1 MCSQLLL
8 RIRGSERVSW
18 EGGLRPPVD
27 DVGVYPRPPSGRS
40 EYELFHNT
48 RYLGQMS
55 VGAVAHTDV
64 MRSMELFGTRVAP
77 VVREEVPRR
86 HAGRRATP
94 CRLPV
99 TREPES
105 RRGSMKSRAAV
116 LTGVNQPWEVMEVDV
131 REPKAN
137 EVLIRYVAAGLCH
150 SDMHLMTGDLLVATP
165 YIGGHEGAGIVEK
178 VGPGVSRVKEGDH
191 VVCAFI
197 PACGHCR
204 WCASGQQS
212 ICDLGATILE
222 GCLPDGSYA
231 FSIDGRDAGAMCML
245 GTFSQYATISETSA
259 VPVDE
264 DLPLETAVLC
274 GCGVPTG
281 WGSAVNTGNTQIGDT
296 VVVFGIGGIGANAV
310 QGASHAGATNIVAVD
325 PKANKREFAQE
336 LGATHGVAGG
346 GEAIELAS
354 ELTRGV
360 GADVAIVTV
369 DVVNEQVVAEA
380 VQSIRKGG
388 VVVLTG
394 LAHPEAMTV
403 HWSGTDMTLFR
414 KQIRGSLFGDCNPT
428 QDIKKMLALYRS
440 GKLKLDE
447 LVTKQYTLDQIND
460 GYADLEAG
468 KNIRG
473 VIVHEH

>member
-1 MCSQLLL
+1 
-8 RIRGSERVSW
+8 
-18 EGGLRPPVD
+18 
-27 DVGVYPRPPSGRS
+27 
-40 EYELFHNT
+40 
-48 RYLGQMS
+48 
-55 VGAVAHTDV
+55 
-64 MRSMELFGTRVAP
+64 
-77 VVREEVPRR
+77 
-86 HAGRRATP
+86 
-94 CRLPV
+94 
-99 TREPES
+99 
-105 RRGSMKSRAAV
+105 MKSRAAV
-116 LTGVNQPWEVMEVDV
+116 LTGVNQPWEIMDVEV
-131 REPKAN
+131 REPKEN

-150 SDMHLMTGDLLVATP
+150 SDMHLMTGDLPVPMP
-165 YIGGHEGAGIVEK
+165 YIGGHEGAGIIEK
-178 VGPGVSRVKEGDH
+178 VGPGVSRVKTGDH

-197 PACGHCR
+197 PSCGHCR
-204 WCASGQQS
+204 WCATGQQS

-231 FSIDGRDAGAMCML
+231 FKVDGTDAGAMCML
-245 GTFSQYATISETSA
+245 GTFSQYATISETSC

-264 DLPLETAVLC
+264 DLPLEVAVLC

-310 QGASHAGATNIVAVD
+310 QGASLAGATNIITVD

-346 GEAIELAS
+346 GEAIELAK

-369 DVVNEQVVAEA
+369 DVVDEQVVQEA
-380 VQSIRKGG
+380 VQAIRKGG

-428 QDIKKMLALYRS
+428 EDIKKMLALYRS

-468 KNIRG
+468 RNIRG